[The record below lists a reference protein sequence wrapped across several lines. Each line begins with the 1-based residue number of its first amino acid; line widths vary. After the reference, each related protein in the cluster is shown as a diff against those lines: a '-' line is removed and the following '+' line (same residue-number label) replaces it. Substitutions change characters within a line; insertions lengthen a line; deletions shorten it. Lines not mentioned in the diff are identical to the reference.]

1 MWRLKTQ
8 TREMK
13 AWMGDGEQRR
23 GSVWGSVGSH
33 SPLQPRKEDGCACGG
48 GTRTKPRSG
57 LGPAAPSQ
65 LTGPEL
71 IIINEQLG
79 PVSWDL
85 HG

>member
-1 MWRLKTQ
+1 MAVPVEVAPEQ
-8 TREMK
+8 SPGA
-13 AWMGDGEQRR
+13 AWARQ
-23 GSVWGSVGSH
+23 
-33 SPLQPRKEDGCACGG
+33 
-48 GTRTKPRSG
+48 
-57 LGPAAPSQ
+57 AAPSQ